1 MVAAMDKVGVD
12 SAIFISAFSMY
23 QYDAGHAVEVQQAHP
38 GRFPIVK
45 PVNRALGRR
54 QLIIMRP
61 MPAPRA
67 LVSLSAIPSQS
78 GSAVADPACRRR

>member
-1 MVAAMDKVGVD
+1 
-12 SAIFISAFSMY
+12 MY

-38 GRFPIVK
+38 GRFAIVK

-61 MPAPRA
+61 MPAPRPWYPFQRFPANPA
-67 LVSLSAIPSQS
+67 LL
-78 GSAVADPACRRR
+78 